1 LVGSIKSKEDEEQRK
16 RKTGLVGL
24 EGDFLI
30 PEFELR
36 LNDRSCGFGGGCSI
50 PWFVVK
56 FLERFS
62 VVLVVV
68 PTILYRSAVT

>member
-1 LVGSIKSKEDEEQRK
+1 MVGSIKSKEDEEQRK

-24 EGDFLI
+24 EGNFLI
-30 PEFELR
+30 PGFDLR
-36 LNDRSCGFGGGCSI
+36 LSDRSCGFRGGCSI
-50 PWFVVK
+50 PWFVIK

-68 PTILYRSAVT
+68 PTVLYCSAVA